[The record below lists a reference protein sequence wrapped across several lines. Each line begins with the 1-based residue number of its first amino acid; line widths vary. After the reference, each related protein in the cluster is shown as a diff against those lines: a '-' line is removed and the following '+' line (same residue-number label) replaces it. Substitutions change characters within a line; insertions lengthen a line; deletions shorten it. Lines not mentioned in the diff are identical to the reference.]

1 MNFGGSWQNED
12 LNFDNIPNA
21 MLSQFVMLTKEGWI
35 PLMFNAVDSTEIGLQ
50 PKENM
55 NIIYIPVFILF
66 MLFSIIFII
75 NLFTEVVIATYE
87 QQRQFL
93 DCDYAL
99 IDFQQEW
106 I

>member
-1 MNFGGSWQNED
+1 MN
-12 LNFDNIPNA
+12 
-21 MLSQFVMLTKEGWI
+21 V
-35 PLMFNAVDSTEIGLQ
+35 
-50 PKENM
+50 
-55 NIIYIPVFILF
+55 IYIPVFIIF

-99 IDFQQEW
+99 IDF
-106 I
+106 